1 MERSNKGNEIGDG
14 IVLAVIAVLTVGVLA
29 YMVMLFST
37 TSIDMPTSSA
47 STDNGVG
54 HSISV
59 DVNEELEETRAVERS
74 EYSHGASTVSEVG
87 EYRSDQLTRFGKW
100 VIWIL
105 FVNFLSFCICW
116 VLDSRSYAPIRTN
129 RKSST

>member
-1 MERSNKGNEIGDG
+1 MERSNKGDAIGDG

-47 STDNGVG
+47 STDNDVVHSSSVG
-54 HSISV
+54 
-59 DVNEELEETRAVERS
+59 VNEEHEETRTTERS
-74 EYSHGASTVSEVG
+74 EYSHGASTVFEVG
-87 EYRSDQLTRFGKW
+87 EHRSDQLARFGKW

-105 FVNFLSFCICW
+105 FVNFLAFCIRW
-116 VLDSRSYAPIRTN
+116 MLDSRSYGPIRSN
-129 RKSST
+129 RNSRT